1 MTQPIYADADVE
13 RIKDLKDRTGAKII
27 GGIMPLVSRKNALFI
42 ANEMPGMHVPPE
54 TLAYYEEGMSRSEY
68 EEVAIRVS
76 VEIAR
81 KMSSIVDGYYFMTP
95 FNRVELICNIIERI
109 REENL

>member
-1 MTQPIYADADVE
+1 MDLVPNMILLMGKVSAPRSFSLAAARRVFPVTLEYWKQP
-13 RIKDLKDRTGAKII
+13 
-27 GGIMPLVSRKNALFI
+27 
-42 ANEMPGMHVPPE
+42 
-54 TLAYYEEGMSRSEY
+54 
-68 EEVAIRVS
+68 VS